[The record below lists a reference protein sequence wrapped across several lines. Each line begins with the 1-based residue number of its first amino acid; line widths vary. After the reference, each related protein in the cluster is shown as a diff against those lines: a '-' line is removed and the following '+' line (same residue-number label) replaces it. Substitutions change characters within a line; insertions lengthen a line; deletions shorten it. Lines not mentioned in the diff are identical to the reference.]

1 VDYKEVS
8 SQFASTGKL
17 SFQDTEGG
25 SFVWIKT
32 SLWKPEMDGVFLI
45 HEIYQLKSLVG
56 NFSDVA
62 LDIVEYAA
70 DETVFLSPQPSW
82 NINKGKSGGLIK
94 FALVS
99 SPYWKQLLRQIREI
113 VFLKWEDK
121 VLPSAIIGAQT
132 FPFNRKSRVMELHE
146 DGRVKIING

>member
-1 VDYKEVS
+1 MDYKEVS
-8 SQFASTGKL
+8 RQFANTGQL
-17 SFQDTEGG
+17 SFQDKSGT
-25 SFVWIKT
+25 SFELIKAD
-32 SLWKPEMDGVFLI
+32 LWKPEMEGVFLV

-70 DETVFLSPQPSW
+70 DQTIFLSPQPTW
-82 NINKGKSGGLIK
+82 NLNKGKSGGLIK

-99 SPYWKQLLRQIREI
+99 SAYWKQLLHQIREI
-113 VFLKWEDK
+113 VFLKWEDE
-121 VLPSAIIGAQT
+121 VLPSAIKGTQN